1 MEKHTDN
8 IKPCCWVIKNWLLL
22 SPLLWHTIKKN
33 IQKCVSWDSHVLII
47 RPSAGGNTAF
57 ESITS
62 PHQDL
67 SCSVISAFLGFVY
80 IGNLETTT
88 ATMVLKLLLQT
99 WLSPGFL
106 SKTSRALS
114 PNHHAFAPLSMRTRS
129 PPEPSLHYA
138 PYHPSD
144 TQLCSLQYRFT
155 GSRGNV
161 EGRNFFQSHSSIF
174 QSL

>member
-1 MEKHTDN
+1 M
-8 IKPCCWVIKNWLLL
+8 IICPC
-22 SPLLWHTIKKN
+22 
-33 IQKCVSWDSHVLII
+33 
-47 RPSAGGNTAF
+47 AGGNTAF
-57 ESITS
+57 ESVTS

-67 SCSVISAFLGFVY
+67 ICSVISAFLGFVY

-99 WLSPGFL
+99 WPSPGFL
-106 SKTSRALS
+106 FKTSCALT
-114 PNHHAFAPLSMRTRS
+114 PNHRAFAPLSMRLAALQSHRGTTL
-129 PPEPSLHYA
+129 PIIPL
-138 PYHPSD
+138 

-161 EGRNFFQSHSSIF
+161 EGRNFFQSHLVLF